1 VVDRLQLAARST
13 YGDAPKAECSKL
25 TGTDRLQEQH
35 SIAKESPMA
44 DPIHDLDEKLR
55 RLLRDAYDIGD
66 SDAETLLEV
75 ATTCMKSPGVLAT
88 AAATGVAVGAAG
100 GVVTVG
106 TLTIPAWLAGV
117 LSGYVGGTAV
127 CVIHN
132 FTGAK
137 AIDTFL
143 QSTGLAP
150 QDLRNDVTQLLRYQ
164 RPLQSTMH
172 SRSERHRFLRAI
184 GESIPA

>member
-1 VVDRLQLAARST
+1 
-13 YGDAPKAECSKL
+13 
-25 TGTDRLQEQH
+25 
-35 SIAKESPMA
+35 
-44 DPIHDLDEKLR
+44 
-55 RLLRDAYDIGD
+55 
-66 SDAETLLEV
+66 
-75 ATTCMKSPGVLAT
+75 MKSPGVLAT